1 MTEPA
6 NEPASTEELR
16 ARIAVERELLGETV
30 AELADRVDVPAR
42 AKAETRR
49 VVEEARV
56 KGTEVLAQARD
67 QGRSAVQKV
76 KAIGAEPDRRPLL
89 AVVAAIGAV
98 VGLLVL
104 RGRRRR

>member
-56 KGTEVLAQARD
+56 KGTEVLAQARA
-67 QGRSAVQKV
+67 QGRTAVQKV
-76 KAIGAEPDRRPLL
+76 KAIGAEPDRWPLL

-104 RGRRRR
+104 RGRRR

>member
-67 QGRSAVQKV
+67 QGRTAVQKV
-76 KAIGAEPDRRPLL
+76 KAIGAEQDRRPLF
-89 AVVAAIGAV
+89 VVLAAIGAV

-104 RGRRRR
+104 RGRRR

>member
-67 QGRSAVQKV
+67 QARTAVQKV

-98 VGLLVL
+98 MGLLVL